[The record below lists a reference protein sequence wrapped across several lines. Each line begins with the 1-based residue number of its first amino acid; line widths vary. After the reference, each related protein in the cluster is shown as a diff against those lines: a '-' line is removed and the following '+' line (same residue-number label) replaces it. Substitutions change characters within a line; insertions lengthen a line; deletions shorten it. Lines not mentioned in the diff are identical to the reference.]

1 MFFEAKAEEVYQR
14 ERREIL
20 KNPHPLGLEMK
31 LAEEDQGII
40 HNPAEG
46 SVEVMCA
53 PDQPKSFQIVLTN
66 TRERDENEDDEE
78 CIVLADIGVLRGL
91 DSGFTLS
98 NPEGIPYEDLTR
110 NLISLRP
117 GWEYKINVRAVA
129 SQVGDW
135 KTVLMVAFRPEEDIF
150 NTDEYMALELFLKSE
165 DDDETHKLLEESME
179 RISALETETEKLKAE
194 SVQLEETNNLLEERA
209 NAALKTAEDN
219 RKKLELELVQ
229 VQKLESDLLAA
240 HKEKEEQA
248 KSLQKEVLEKERL
261 KDKMKKLT
269 NFFGKSP
276 EKERRPVAMKSEE
289 RVDDVAAKD
298 DEVIAAE
305 RPGDGA
311 QLGIENTL
319 SEKIVNTRNTSTE
332 AVREKC
338 KPEESASRQQGEP
351 EKQER
356 SSLPQ
361 KRPAPESADN
371 VLTFQLRQH
380 KMFLTMIESGLSQL
394 ICDKETPESM
404 LGSLSALKH
413 YTTFPTDSMQPL
425 NKRIKTSGIPKVE
438 KQEEEE
444 YFEEDTIKIEP
455 MDESPAE
462 VSSSQQQ

>member
-1 MFFEAKAEEVYQR
+1 
-14 ERREIL
+14 
-20 KNPHPLGLEMK
+20 
-31 LAEEDQGII
+31 
-40 HNPAEG
+40 
-46 SVEVMCA
+46 
-53 PDQPKSFQIVLTN
+53 
-66 TRERDENEDDEE
+66 
-78 CIVLADIGVLRGL
+78 
-91 DSGFTLS
+91 
-98 NPEGIPYEDLTR
+98 
-110 NLISLRP
+110 
-117 GWEYKINVRAVA
+117 
-129 SQVGDW
+129 
-135 KTVLMVAFRPEEDIF
+135 
-150 NTDEYMALELFLKSE
+150 
-165 DDDETHKLLEESME
+165 
-179 RISALETETEKLKAE
+179 
-194 SVQLEETNNLLEERA
+194 
-209 NAALKTAEDN
+209 
-219 RKKLELELVQ
+219 
-229 VQKLESDLLAA
+229 
-240 HKEKEEQA
+240 
-248 KSLQKEVLEKERL
+248 
-261 KDKMKKLT
+261 
-269 NFFGKSP
+269 
-276 EKERRPVAMKSEE
+276 MKSEE

-319 SEKIVNTRNTSTE
+319 SEKIVDTRNTSTE

-361 KRPAPESADN
+361 KRPAPETADN

>member
-1 MFFEAKAEEVYQR
+1 
-14 ERREIL
+14 
-20 KNPHPLGLEMK
+20 
-31 LAEEDQGII
+31 
-40 HNPAEG
+40 
-46 SVEVMCA
+46 
-53 PDQPKSFQIVLTN
+53 
-66 TRERDENEDDEE
+66 
-78 CIVLADIGVLRGL
+78 
-91 DSGFTLS
+91 
-98 NPEGIPYEDLTR
+98 
-110 NLISLRP
+110 
-117 GWEYKINVRAVA
+117 
-129 SQVGDW
+129 
-135 KTVLMVAFRPEEDIF
+135 
-150 NTDEYMALELFLKSE
+150 
-165 DDDETHKLLEESME
+165 
-179 RISALETETEKLKAE
+179 
-194 SVQLEETNNLLEERA
+194 
-209 NAALKTAEDN
+209 
-219 RKKLELELVQ
+219 
-229 VQKLESDLLAA
+229 
-240 HKEKEEQA
+240 
-248 KSLQKEVLEKERL
+248 
-261 KDKMKKLT
+261 
-269 NFFGKSP
+269 
-276 EKERRPVAMKSEE
+276 MKSEE

-319 SEKIVNTRNTSTE
+319 SEKIVDTRNTSTE

-371 VLTFQLRQH
+371 ALTFQLRQH

-413 YTTFPTDSMQPL
+413 YTTFPIDSMQPL